1 MIAVLAI
8 ALAMVTVAILAMA
21 VATIVVAILAVTFAM
36 ALAAVVVAIVAMAL
50 AAVVVAVLAMVAM
63 TVAVAI
69 TMAVSVPMA
78 MPVPMPMPMP
88 MPVTVSVTMAV
99 AIVVV
104 FARLLDDTGAG
115 QSGVQGREAAIVPVA
130 QAGAATAAPHAAP
143 LAKTAGAGPGLCLR
157 GAGIQHHDRSQ
168 RNTRRCAKE
177 IQPHTSCP
185 THGSDV
191 HARLGCR

>member
-1 MIAVLAI
+1 
-8 ALAMVTVAILAMA
+8 MA
-21 VATIVVAILAVTFAM
+21 
-36 ALAAVVVAIVAMAL
+36 
-50 AAVVVAVLAMVAM
+50 
-63 TVAVAI
+63 
-69 TMAVSVPMA
+69 
-78 MPVPMPMPMP
+78 
-88 MPVTVSVTMAV
+88 VSVTMAV

-104 FARLLDDTGAG
+104 FVRLVDDTGAG
-115 QSGVQGREAAIVPVA
+115 QSGAQGREAAIVPVA

-143 LAKTAGAGPGLCLR
+143 LAKTAGAGPGLRLR